1 MEIATPNDIGN
12 TVESETK
19 NLTKEA
25 LAEAAE
31 KQKEEV
37 VRNGEN

>member
-1 MEIATPNDIGN
+1 MDVGN
-12 TVESETK
+12 TIESETK
-19 NLTKEA
+19 NLTKET

-37 VRNGEN
+37 VRIIIKEKGIDN